1 MIMSTERSNASV
13 AGTSSRASERSAGS
27 AKNPSSAYDVDTLDE
42 TRGIGVSAS
51 PQLSSGTNVVERALS
66 VLGCFVKT
74 QGVSSLGVTEM
85 ASMLG
90 LSLGT
95 THRLVR
101 ILVKFGYLEQ
111 NSRTARYM
119 LGRSALFLGHAAE
132 RELGLHRAREVIEA
146 LSAST
151 GESVNLG
158 IRDGDEAVIVLRA
171 ESRFPLRLEQPIGS
185 RLPLHASSM
194 GKAILAFSSLEP
206 EVPSGQLAR
215 ITTHTISDPA
225 ALLLDLEQTRL
236 RGYSIDDE
244 EGTIGVRCVGAPVCQ
259 GSTLL
264 SAIAIQVPTVRMPID
279 RFEELGLQAVDAANR
294 IAPLLPVARYSH

>member
-1 MIMSTERSNASV
+1 MSTEHNDV
-13 AGTSSRASERSAGS
+13 SATEAPGSTPEPFAKS
-27 AKNPSSAYDVDTLDE
+27 AKNSSTNLDVGAYDEEEAISDSVT
-42 TRGIGVSAS
+42 
-51 PQLSSGTNVVERALS
+51 PQARSGTNVVERALT
-66 VLGCFVKT
+66 VLGCFTKN
-74 QGVSSLGVTEM
+74 QDVSSLGVTEI

-111 NSRTARYM
+111 NSKTARYM

-132 RELGLHRAREVIEA
+132 RELGFHRAREVIET
-146 LSAST
+146 LSAAT

-158 IRDGDEAVIVLRA
+158 IRDGNDAVIVLRA

-194 GKAILAFSSLEP
+194 GKAILAFSGLEP
-206 EVPSGQLAR
+206 EVPRGKLIS
-215 ITTHTISDPA
+215 ITSHTISEPS
-225 ALLLDLEQTRL
+225 ALLTELKETRV

-244 EGTIGVRCVGAPVCQ
+244 EGTLGVRCVGAPVRQ

-264 SAIAIQVPTVRMPID
+264 SAIAIQVPSVRMPIE
-279 RFEELGLQAVDAANR
+279 RFEELGLLAIAAADQ
-294 IAPLLPVARYSH
+294 IAQLLPIVRYSR